1 MADKILVTGGAG
13 FIGSHLVE
21 ALLQRGKVVYVID
34 DLSTGSLDNLGEV
47 RDHPDLHVTV
57 ESIMNWPVM
66 FGLVGMVDQV
76 IHLAA
81 AVGVRKILE
90 EPVET
95 ITTNVRGTEIVL
107 DCCHRSRKK
116 LFVASTSEIYGK
128 AGDRL
133 HEDHDRVLGSTTH
146 RRWSYACTK
155 TLDEFLALAY
165 NYDKGLPVVIGRF
178 FNTVGPRQTGQ
189 WGMVLPTFVGQA
201 LREEPITVYGNGE
214 QSRCFCHVSDSIRA
228 VQGLMDDEGAVG
240 QVFNI
245 GHEEEIT
252 IRGLAERVKAR
263 TGSSSPIRLVPYDEA
278 YESGFEDML
287 RRQPDTTRVRSLL
300 DWSPRHDINA
310 IIDSVVAH
318 FRESPALHQA

>member
-1 MADKILVTGGAG
+1 MADKVLVTGGAG

-21 ALLQRGKVVYVID
+21 ALLARGKVVHVID
-34 DLSTGSLDNLGEV
+34 DLSTGSLDNLSAV
-47 RDHPDLHVTV
+47 KDHPNLHVAV
-57 ESIMNWPVM
+57 ENIMNWPVM
-66 FGLVGMVDQV
+66 QRLVEAVDEV

-107 DCCHRSRKK
+107 DCCNRAQTK

-128 AGDRL
+128 AGERL
-133 HEDHDRVLGSTTH
+133 DEEHDRILGSTTH

-155 TLDEFLALAY
+155 TLDEFLGLAY
-165 NYDKGLPVVIGRF
+165 HYSKGLPVVIGRF

-189 WGMVLPTFVGQA
+189 WGMVLPTFVDQA
-201 LREEPITVYGNGE
+201 LRGEPITVYGSGE
-214 QSRCFCHVSDSIRA
+214 QRRCFCHVEDSIRA
-228 VQGLMDDEGAVG
+228 VQGLMDEDRAVG
-240 QVFNI
+240 EVFNI

-252 IRGLAERVKAR
+252 IRGLAERVKER
-263 TGSSSPIRLVPYDEA
+263 TGSPSEIRLIPYDEA

-287 RRQPDTTRVRSLL
+287 RRQPDTTKIKTLL
-300 DWSPRHDINA
+300 DWAPTQDING
-310 IIDSVVAH
+310 IIDSVIAH
-318 FRESPALHQA
+318 FRDHQGR

>member
-1 MADKILVTGGAG
+1 VDEKVLVTGGAG

-21 ALLQRGKVVYVID
+21 ALLARGKVVYVID
-34 DLSTGSLDNLGEV
+34 DLSTGRLENLAAVEG
-47 RDHPDLHVTV
+47 HPNLHVTV

-66 FGLVGMVDQV
+66 YGLVTVVDQV

-107 DCCHRSRKK
+107 DCCHRGGRK

-133 HEDHDRVLGSTTH
+133 HEEHDRVLGSTTH

-165 NYDKGLPVVIGRF
+165 NYNKGLPVIIGRF

-189 WGMVLPTFVGQA
+189 WGMVLPTFVDQA
-201 LREEPITVYGNGE
+201 LRGDPITVYGTGE
-214 QSRCFCHVSDSIRA
+214 QKRCFCHVSDSIRA
-228 VQGLMDDEGAVG
+228 VQGLMDDERAVG
-240 QVFNI
+240 EVFNI

-252 IRGLAERVKAR
+252 IRGLAERVKER
-263 TGSSSPIRLVPYDEA
+263 TGSDSPIHLIPYDEA
-278 YESGFEDML
+278 YESGFEDMI
-287 RRQPDTTRVRSLL
+287 RRQPDTTKIGKLL
-300 DWSPRHDINA
+300 NWAPTHGIDA

-318 FRESPALHQA
+318 FREARGL

>member
-1 MADKILVTGGAG
+1 VADSVLITGGAG
-13 FIGSHLVE
+13 FIGSHLAE
-21 ALLQRGKVVYVID
+21 ALLGRGKTVYIVD
-34 DLSTGSLDNLGEV
+34 NLSTGSLENLAEV
-47 RDHPDLHVTV
+47 KDQPNLHVTV
-57 ESIMNWPVM
+57 DTVMNWPLMVE
-66 FGLVGMVDQV
+66 LVQEVDQV

-107 DCCHRSRKK
+107 DCCNRAGKK

-133 HEDHDRVLGSTTH
+133 HEDHDRILGSTMH

-155 TLDEFLALAY
+155 ALDEFLALAY
-165 NYDKGLPVVIGRF
+165 NYDKGLPVIIGRF

-201 LREEPITVYGNGE
+201 LRGEPITVYGTGD
-214 QSRCFCHVSDSIRA
+214 QSRCFCHVQDSIRA
-228 VQGLMDDEGAVG
+228 VQGVMDDEGALG
-240 QVFNI
+240 EVFNI

-252 IRGLAERVKAR
+252 IRGLAERVKER
-263 TGSSSPIRLVPYDEA
+263 TASDSPIQVISYDEA

-287 RRQPDTTRVRSLL
+287 RRQPDTSKIRSLL
-300 DWSPRHDINA
+300 NWAPTHDING
-310 IIDSVVAH
+310 IIDSVIAH
-318 FRESPALHQA
+318 FREDRGL

>member
-1 MADKILVTGGAG
+1 MAGRVLVTGGAG

-21 ALLQRGKVVYVID
+21 ALLARGKVVHVVD
-34 DLSTGSLDNLGEV
+34 DLSTGSLENLSKV
-47 RDHPDLHVTV
+47 KDHPNLHVTV
-57 ESIMNWPVM
+57 DTIMNWPVM
-66 FGLVGMVDQV
+66 LGLVAAVDQV
-76 IHLAA
+76 FHLAA
-81 AVGVRKILE
+81 AVGVRKILD

-107 DCCHRSRKK
+107 DCCNRAGTK

-133 HEDHDRVLGSTTH
+133 GEEHDRVLGSTTH

-165 NYDKGLPVVIGRF
+165 NYNKGLPVIIGRF

-201 LREEPITVYGNGE
+201 LMGEPITVYGNGE
-214 QSRCFCHVSDSIRA
+214 QSRCFCHVSDSIQA
-228 VQGLMDDEGAVG
+228 VQGLMDDQRAVG
-240 QVFNI
+240 EVFNI

-252 IRGLAERVKAR
+252 ILGLAERVKER
-263 TGSSSPIRLVPYDEA
+263 TGSPSEIQLISYDEA

-287 RRQPDTTRVRSLL
+287 RRQPDTTKIKTLL
-300 DWSPRHDINA
+300 GWAPTQDIDG

-318 FRESPALHQA
+318 FRGNQGD

>member
-1 MADKILVTGGAG
+1 MADKVLVTGGAG

-21 ALLQRGKVVYVID
+21 ALLDRGKTVYVID
-34 DLSTGSLDNLGEV
+34 DLSTGRLENLSAV
-47 RDHPDLHVTV
+47 KDHPRLHTTV
-57 ESIMNWPVM
+57 ENIMNWPVM
-66 FGLVGMVDQV
+66 FGLISVVDQV

-81 AVGVRKILE
+81 AVGVRKILD

-107 DCCHRSRKK
+107 DCCHRTGKK

-128 AGDRL
+128 AGDKL
-133 HEDHDRVLGSTTH
+133 DEEHDRILGSTTH

-165 NYDKGLPVVIGRF
+165 NYNKGLPVVIGRF

-201 LREEPITVYGNGE
+201 LRGEPITAYGTGD

-228 VQGLMDDEGAVG
+228 VQGLMDEERADG

-245 GHEEEIT
+245 GHEEEISV
-252 IRGLAERVKAR
+252 RGLAERVKER
-263 TGSSSPIRLVPYDEA
+263 TGSRSPIQTVPYEEA

-287 RRQPDTTRVRSLL
+287 RRQPDTTKIKDLL
-300 DWSPRHDINA
+300 DWAPTRGIDE
-310 IIDSVVAH
+310 IIDSVVDFFQQDQGA
-318 FRESPALHQA
+318 